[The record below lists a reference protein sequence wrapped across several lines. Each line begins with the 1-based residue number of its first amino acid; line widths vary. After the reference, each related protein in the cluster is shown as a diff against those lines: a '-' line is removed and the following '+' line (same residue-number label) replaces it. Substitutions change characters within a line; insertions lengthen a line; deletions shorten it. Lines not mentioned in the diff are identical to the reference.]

1 MPDKISREKRSE
13 IMSHIK
19 GKDTS
24 FEVAVRHWLYHNGI
38 RYRKDSNKIIGSPD
52 ISIQKYRVAIFIN
65 GCFWHGHENCKYFR
79 LPKSNELFWENK
91 INRNMERDREN
102 YARLEKENW
111 LVIVVWE
118 CDLKRDFNREME
130 RLLVAILEM
139 KSNPIIR

>member
-1 MPDKISREKRSE
+1 
-13 IMSHIK
+13 
-19 GKDTS
+19 
-24 FEVAVRHWLYHNGI
+24 
-38 RYRKDSNKIIGSPD
+38 
-52 ISIQKYRVAIFIN
+52 
-65 GCFWHGHENCKYFR
+65 
-79 LPKSNELFWENK
+79 
-91 INRNMERDREN
+91 MERDREN